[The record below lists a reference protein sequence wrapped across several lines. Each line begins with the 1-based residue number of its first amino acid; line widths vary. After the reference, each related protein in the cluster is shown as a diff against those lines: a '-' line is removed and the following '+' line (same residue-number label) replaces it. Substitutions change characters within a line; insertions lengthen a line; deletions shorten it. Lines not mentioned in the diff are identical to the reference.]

1 MADTG
6 TNFRHDISEMTKYR
20 VKWDYCVFM
29 SIMVSVLSL
38 LLFATTASAGLLLD
52 VGLKGVYEDNIVG
65 SAADVGKKGDFYTV
79 FSASVGGHKGIGDG
93 TFLFLRAN
101 AEGYLYKRY
110 TDLNAA
116 IIGMSGGVY
125 KEFNSV
131 LSATGSLNIKSE
143 NFKDSQRSSNAYGG
157 LLNLRQQVHSNL
169 WIKEGYEFAK
179 NKADSSTFSYEAH
192 LLWVGMGYSIMP
204 KTTATVG
211 YSYLRRTY
219 EEPAGYRNIFHSL
232 SLGLTR
238 EIAQK
243 VSVYGNYDRQ
253 YISSNHHAATLI
265 NNVFSLGLSYSY

>member
-1 MADTG
+1 
-6 TNFRHDISEMTKYR
+6 
-20 VKWDYCVFM
+20 M
-29 SIMVSVLSL
+29 SIMASVVSS
-38 LLFATTASAGLLLD
+38 LLFASAASAGLLLD
-52 VGLKGVYEDNIVG
+52 AGLNGVYEDNIVG
-65 SAADVGKKGDFYTV
+65 SAADVEKKGDFYTV
-79 FSASVGGHKGIGDG
+79 LSASLGGNRRIGEG
-93 TFLFLRAN
+93 TFFFLRAG

-116 IIGMSGGVY
+116 IVGLNGGVY

-131 LSATGSLNIKSE
+131 LSGTGSLNIKRE

-157 LLNLRQQVHSNL
+157 LLNLKQQVHPDL
-169 WIKEGYEFAK
+169 WIKEGYEFTK

-192 LLWVGMGYSIMP
+192 LLWMGLGYFIIP
-204 KTTATVG
+204 KTTAVVG

-238 EIAQK
+238 EIAEK

-253 YISSNHHAATLI
+253 YISSNHHAATHI